1 MSPAAD
7 NPNPDAHIFSIGHSN
22 HPIEAFLDLLR
33 LYRIAVLVDV
43 RSAPYSR
50 YVPHFN
56 PENLKA
62 TLKEQGF
69 QYLYMGKE
77 LGGRPEGA
85 EFYDADGRV
94 YYDRLAEAPL
104 FLGGLERLITGGGR
118 YRVAMMC
125 SEEDPTHC
133 HRRLLIGRVL
143 TARGVPFTHIRGDG
157 RLQSEAEVSA
167 AEQTPE
173 EAAGQMAL
181 FPTEE
186 VTDWKSIRSVSP
198 KKPPPSSSRP

>member
-1 MSPAAD
+1 MSSAD
-7 NPNPDAHIFSIGHSN
+7 NPTTVAHIFSIGHSN
-22 HPIEAFLDLLR
+22 HPIEEFLDLLR
-33 LYRIAVLVDV
+33 LHGIAVLVDV

-62 TLKEQGF
+62 TLKERGF
-69 QYLYMGKE
+69 QYLYMGRE

-85 EFYDADGRV
+85 ELYDADGRV
-94 YYDRLAEAPL
+94 RYDRLAEAPL

-143 TARGVPFTHIRGDG
+143 RARSVPFTHIRGDG
-157 RLQSEAEVSA
+157 RLQTEAEVSA

-181 FPTEE
+181 FPAEE
-186 VTDWKSIRSVSP
+186 VTDWKSTRSVSP